1 MEPERLITSTGMDWQ
16 ALTAL
21 ADAAPSLYR
30 RYPKRKS
37 NGRLRWLSAPQP
49 ELKHIQRQILD
60 TLLYDLSPHDAAH
73 GFVPKRSVISH
84 ARNHVGQRWLVGLDI
99 KDFFDETGE
108 EAVRS
113 VLVQIQGLSQR
124 EIQLISKLCCLSGVL
139 PQGAPTSPCLANLY
153 FKSADVLL
161 SEYARAHKLNYS
173 RYADDLAFS
182 GPTVPTDLVDT
193 VSEICGTLGYQLA
206 SRKTRILGS
215 GTRQLVTGLVVNQGI
230 SVPRP
235 LRRRLR
241 AIIHHGKQCGL
252 PMALERADLR
262 EDGIMGLIGWVSL
275 TNERH
280 GKDLYDAIKALL

>member
-1 MEPERLITSTGMDWQ
+1 MEPERLITTTGMDWQ
-16 ALTAL
+16 ALNEL
-21 ADAAPSLYR
+21 ADAVPSLYR

-37 NGRLRWLSAPQP
+37 NGRLRWLSAPQAD
-49 ELKHIQRQILD
+49 LKRIQRQILD

-99 KDFFDETGE
+99 KDFFDETDEG
-108 EAVRS
+108 AVRS
-113 VLVQIQGLSQR
+113 VLVQIEGLSQR
-124 EIQLISKLCCLSGVL
+124 EIQLISKLCCLNGVL

-161 SEYARAHKLNYS
+161 SEYARAHQLNYS

-193 VSEICGTLGYQLA
+193 VSEICGTLGYRLA
-206 SRKTRILGS
+206 GRKTRVLGS

-241 AIIHHGKQCGL
+241 AIIHDGKQNGL
-252 PMALERADLR
+252 PSALERADLR
-262 EDGIMGLIGWVSL
+262 EDGILGLIGWVSL
-275 TNERH
+275 TNECH